1 MGQMRMSKM
10 NFYQTL
16 NEQLIETF
24 SSSPKLNY
32 CRFLLPEKEGQVSLV
47 ARYVPCFSPESSR
60 ETVSEPYITLA
71 VSDKSQ
77 EGLEVVES
85 CDYDAYYYG
94 ISPAINE
101 TVIVESMA
109 DKKFT
114 SLAGLD
120 AFIAEHCT
128 GFMLHNNQRDYLI
141 PCARLFV
148 LSIAH
153 NFGIKLKVEA
163 DLRERL
169 LRFAGTTMVEEGPQ
183 TGDILLCG
191 SPTEELFQELD
202 GYYFKK
208 DAAQSHWK
216 CCNTDGEGLSI
227 RDIFARREN
236 IILLKGHTFYSGALL
251 RILYVDKNIQS
262 YGNDTV
268 APLQFL
274 FERSSYGTVYTF
286 DNNYTNHPLLNT
298 CRDKLIEMY
307 RKDDACKLKLLKNTK
322 TTGTRVDYLNA
333 VNEYL
338 KVSTNVNQIGVT
350 GNIITTDGV
359 LLIGERESA
368 SIDAGEIYPSVNG
381 NAEVIDG
388 NVGFYKLYAN
398 EDYPTID
405 LKAPRIDFY
414 GELNREARAELSL
427 ATRSD
432 AWHCYGFTISG
443 NIPEEESGGAY
454 SSFKRRMHFNIL
466 CEQVCN
472 DSFEHIVENQKTA
485 TEAFENR
492 TLKGLMLDYY
502 PNRRSMVCERFLNGC
517 RVILDNESYIMA
529 VAAICVFISTIITA
543 FQNESLTSMAF
554 TLSDMLSIGF
564 SVLGVIMILFLGCKA
579 VKKYIFRKKH
589 ITKIHIIGSLS
600 GKRRDGL
607 KQIAKYFKMHSCH
620 PVAFAAVMAYVLRI
634 SKYE

>member
-1 MGQMRMSKM
+1 MDQMKMSKKS
-10 NFYQTL
+10 FYRTL
-16 NEQLIETF
+16 NEQLIDVF

-47 ARYVPCFSPESSR
+47 AKYVPCFSPESSR
-60 ETVSEPYITLA
+60 ENGSEPFVTLA
-71 VSDKSQ
+71 VSDAPKGS
-77 EGLEVVES
+77 LKVVES

-101 TVIVESMA
+101 TVIVESIAEGKLASM
-109 DKKFT
+109 
-114 SLAGLD
+114 AGLD

-128 GFMLHNNQRDYLI
+128 GFMLHKDQGEYLI

-153 NFGIKLKVEA
+153 NFGIKLKVEDA
-163 DLRERL
+163 LRERL
-169 LRFAGTTMVEEGPQ
+169 LRFSETTMVEKGTQKGE
-183 TGDILLCG
+183 ILLCG
-191 SPTEELFQELD
+191 SPTEALFCELD
-202 GYYFKK
+202 GYHFKK
-208 DAAQSHWK
+208 DAGQTHWA
-216 CCNTDGEGLSI
+216 CCGGDGEGLSI
-227 RDIFARREN
+227 REIYKKREN
-236 IILLKGHTFYSGALL
+236 IVLLKGHTFYSGALL
-251 RILYVDKNIQS
+251 RILYVDKDIRS

-286 DNNYTNHPLLNT
+286 DNNYTNHPLLDT

-307 RKDDACKLKLLKNTK
+307 RKDDACKRRLLKKTK
-322 TTGTRVDYLNA
+322 ATGSRVDYLSA

-338 KVSTNVNQIGVT
+338 KDSTNVNQMGVT
-350 GNIITTDGV
+350 GNIITADGV

-388 NVGFYKLYAN
+388 SVGFYKLYAN

-414 GELNREARAELSL
+414 GELSREARAELSVS
-427 ATRSD
+427 TRSD

-443 NIPEEESGGAY
+443 NIPEAESGEAY
-454 SSFKRRMHFNIL
+454 PFFKRRMHFNIL
-466 CEQVCN
+466 CEQFCN
-472 DSFEHIVENQKTA
+472 DSFEQLVKNQKTA

-492 TLKGLMLDYY
+492 TLRGLILDYY
-502 PNRRSMVCERFLNGC
+502 PNRRSMFWERFLNGC
-517 RVILDNESYIMA
+517 RMIFDNEAYIMA
-529 VAAICVFISTIITA
+529 VVAICVFVSAIITA
-543 FQNESLTSMAF
+543 LQSESLTSMAF
-554 TLSDMLSIGF
+554 TLSDILNIGF
-564 SVLGVIMILFLGCKA
+564 SVLGVIMIMVLSYKA
-579 VKKYIFRKKH
+579 IKKCIFRKKY
-589 ITKIHIIGSLS
+589 IQKIHIIESLN
-600 GKRRDGL
+600 GKSKDGL
-607 KQIAKYFKMHSCH
+607 KQITKYFKAHSCH
-620 PVAFAAVMAYVLRI
+620 PVAFAAVMAYVLKT